1 MIEGKEVPGGLRD
14 NMALKAAPL
23 EVETAGRQVKD
34 PTSCCLQPGRGLSS
48 GEQPAF
54 LAEGRS
60 TYRANSGPEAPSSL
74 SLGALPVGQSQASQ
88 QAISRSRQ
96 GKLRPSV
103 TGLSKSRGRQGIS

>member
-1 MIEGKEVPGGLRD
+1 MIEGKEVLGGLGD
-14 NMALKAAPL
+14 NMALQDCM
-23 EVETAGRQVKD
+23 ETAGRQVKD

-60 TYRANSGPEAPSSL
+60 TYRAISGPEAPSSL
-74 SLGALPVGQSQASQ
+74 SLRALPVGQSQASQ
-88 QAISRSRQ
+88 QAISRSR
-96 GKLRPSV
+96 PPI